1 MNNFDKLIKDE
12 NIVKITNRAALR
24 FAKSL
29 SRDEIHT
36 CILNAIWKASNKF
49 DPELGSKF
57 TTYLYNGVIMECLTQ
72 QKFNSN
78 KVCSQ
83 IHNNIPEN
91 KDFVSSLEIMDNIEQ
106 CEDPQII
113 IDYYF
118 NNKSI
123 KEIAQETGVCGE
135 TIRLKI
141 KKNLKKLK
149 MLMS

>member
-1 MNNFDKLIKDE
+1 MNNFDKLLEDE
-12 NIVKITNRAALR
+12 NIVKIARRAAAG

-29 SRDEIHT
+29 SRDEIYT

-49 DPELGSKF
+49 DPELGAKF

-78 KVCSQ
+78 KNTSQ

-91 KDFVSSLEIMDNIEQ
+91 KNFSDSFELMDNIDQ
-106 CEDPQII
+106 CEDPQLI

-123 KEIAQETGVCGE
+123 KEIAQEMGVCGE

-141 KKNLKKLK
+141 KKNLKKLRL
-149 MLMS
+149 LMT

>member
-1 MNNFDKLIKDE
+1 MNNFDKLIQDE
-12 NIVKITNRAALR
+12 NIVKIARRAAIG
-24 FAKSL
+24 FTKSL
-29 SRDEIHT
+29 SRDEINT

-49 DPELGSKF
+49 DPELGTKF
-57 TTYLYNGVIMECLTQ
+57 TTYLYNGVVMECLTQ

-78 KVCSQ
+78 KHIYQV
-83 IHNNIPEN
+83 HNNIPEKSN
-91 KDFVSSLEIMDNIEQ
+91 FTDSFELMDNISQ
-106 CEDPQII
+106 CEDPQLI

-123 KEIAQETGVCGE
+123 KEIAQEMGVCGE

-149 MLMS
+149 MLIC